1 MNAIQIITLLA
12 VSGTL
17 LFLAAPHVARWWNT
31 KRPTPCPA
39 CHAWKPVNDMTYIR
53 HNSGAHV
60 RVCENCC
67 RNLYAPFSSRKR
79 SGEDKT
85 K

>member
-1 MNAIQIITLLA
+1 MNTPTALTLLII
-12 VSGTL
+12 
-17 LFLAAPHVARWWNT
+17 VALIGYWRLPIRHPLVEHR
-31 KRPTPCPA
+31 RPTPCPA
-39 CHAWKPVNDMTYIR
+39 CHAWRPVQDMTYIR
-53 HNSGAHV
+53 HNSGTHV
-60 RVCENCC
+60 RVCEDCC